1 MTEITVNGMTCTS
14 CATHVKD
21 ALEKIPGVNA
31 AVVSYPES
39 RAQVMAD
46 TAVSHNQLLAAIAAL
61 GYQGSI
67 RVGDFKDEPKIRD
80 ALEGAGLHIAIIGS
94 GGAAMAAA
102 LKAVEQGATVTL
114 IERGTI
120 GGTCV
125 NIGCVPSKIMIR
137 AAHIAHLRRE
147 SPFDGGIAAT
157 VPAID
162 RSKLLAQQQARV
174 DELRHAKYEG
184 ILDGNPA
191 ITVLHG
197 EARFKDDQ
205 SLVVRLN
212 EGGERE
218 VTFDRCLVA
227 TGASPAVPPIP
238 GLKESPYW
246 TSTEALVSDTIPA
259 RLAVIGS
266 SVVALELA
274 QAFARLG
281 SQVTILARSTLFFRE
296 DPAIGE
302 AVTAAFRAEGIEVLE
317 HTQASQVA
325 HVNGEFVLTTG
336 HGELRADKLLVA
348 TGRAPNTRSLALD
361 AAGVTVNAQGAIVI
375 DQGMRTSNPNIY
387 AAGDCTDQP
396 QFVYVAA
403 AAGTRAAIN
412 MTGGDAALNLTA
424 MPAVVFTDPQVA
436 TVGYSEAEAHHD
448 GIETDS
454 RTLTLDNVPRAL
466 ANFDTRGFIKLVIEE
481 GSGRLIGVQAVA
493 PEAGELIQTAVL
505 AIRNR
510 MTVQELAD
518 QLFPYLTM
526 VEGLKLA
533 AQTPLG
539 EICRYRVCRVMPSS
553 RHRSP
558 TLVSG
563 CPIAAIARRSLAA
576 VILNGRPPFRPR
588 ARADAKPAMVR
599 SAINSRS
606 NSANAA
612 KMPKTSLPAA
622 VVVSM
627 AAPWPV
633 NTLRPMPRAVRS
645 CTVLMRWRKS
655 RPSRS
660 SFHTTS
666 VSPGRSAF
674 RQLTKPGRSSR
685 LPDAWSS

>member
-1 MTEITVNGMTCTS
+1 MTTLNITGMTCDS
-14 CATHVKD
+14 CAVHVKD
-21 ALEKIPGVNA
+21 ALEKVPGVHSA
-31 AVVSYPES
+31 DVSYAKGSARLNIEAGTSPD
-39 RAQVMAD
+39 ALTV
-46 TAVSHNQLLAAIAAL
+46 AVAAAL
-61 GYQGSI
+61 AKTSYRATLADAPVTPAGGGLLGKMREWLGS
-67 RVGDFKDEPKIRD
+67 GDKDG
-80 ALEGAGLHIAIIGS
+80 GAGDKLHIAVIGS

-102 LKAVEQGATVTL
+102 LKAVEQGAHVTL

-147 SPFDGGIAAT
+147 SPFDGGIAAAS
-157 VPAID
+157 PAIQ
-162 RSKLLAQQQARV
+162 RTALLAQQQARV

-184 ILDGNPA
+184 ILEGNPG

-197 EARFKDDQ
+197 TARFKDGHNLIVQQGD
-205 SLVVRLN
+205 
-212 EGGERE
+212 GGERM
-218 VTFDRCLVA
+218 VAFDRCLIA

-238 GLKESPYW
+238 GLKDTPYW
-246 TSTEALVSDTIPA
+246 TSTEALVSDAIPE

-281 SQVTILARSTLFFRE
+281 SKVTILARSTLFFRE

-302 AVTAAFRAEGIEVLE
+302 AVTAAFRAEGIKVLE

-325 HVNGEFVLTTG
+325 HVDGEFVLTTG
-336 HGELRADKLLVA
+336 HGELRADQLLVA
-348 TGRAPNTRSLALD
+348 TGRTPNTRSLALD

-375 DQGMRTSNPNIY
+375 DQRMRTSTPHIY

-412 MTGGDAALNLTA
+412 MTGGDAALDLTA

-436 TVGYSEAEAHHD
+436 TVGCSEAQAHHD

-466 ANFDTRGFIKLVIEE
+466 VNFDTRGFIKLVIEE

-493 PEAGELIQTAVL
+493 PEAGELIQTAAL

-510 MTVQELAD
+510 MTAQELAD

-533 AQTPLG
+533 AQTFSKDVKQL
-539 EICRYRVCRVMPSS
+539 
-553 RHRSP
+553 
-558 TLVSG
+558 
-563 CPIAAIARRSLAA
+563 
-576 VILNGRPPFRPR
+576 
-588 ARADAKPAMVR
+588 
-599 SAINSRS
+599 
-606 NSANAA
+606 
-612 KMPKTSLPAA
+612 
-622 VVVSM
+622 
-627 AAPWPV
+627 
-633 NTLRPMPRAVRS
+633 S
-645 CTVLMRWRKS
+645 CCA
-655 RPSRS
+655 
-660 SFHTTS
+660 
-666 VSPGRSAF
+666 G
-674 RQLTKPGRSSR
+674 
-685 LPDAWSS
+685 

>member
-1 MTEITVNGMTCTS
+1 MTQLKITGMTCDS
-14 CATHVKD
+14 CAVHVKE
-21 ALEKIPGVNA
+21 ALEKVPGVHS
-31 AVVSYPES
+31 AVVSY
-39 RAQVMAD
+39 RQGTAQLAFEPGTPLD
-46 TAVSHNQLLAAIAAL
+46 ALTAAVAGL
-61 GYQGSI
+61 GYSAMPFDAPPAEKQTGLLDKAMGWLGGKDKSDGSES
-67 RVGDFKDEPKIRD
+67 K
-80 ALEGAGLHIAIIGS
+80 LHIAVIGS

-102 LKAVEQGATVTL
+102 LKAVEQGARVTL
-114 IERGTI
+114 LERGTI

-147 SPFDGGIAAT
+147 SPFDGGLPPEPPT
-157 VPAID
+157 VL
-162 RSKLLAQQQARV
+162 RKRLLAQQQARV

-197 EARFKDDQ
+197 AASFKDDRTLTV
-205 SLVVRLN
+205 SLN
-212 EGGERE
+212 EGGERT
-218 VTFDRCLVA
+218 VAFDCCLIA
-227 TGASPAVPPIP
+227 TGASAAVPPIP
-238 GLKESPYW
+238 GLKETPYW
-246 TSTEALVSDTIPA
+246 TSTEALVSSTIPP

-266 SVVALELA
+266 SVVAVELA

-281 SQVTILARSTLFFRE
+281 SKVTILARSTLFFRE

-302 AVTAAFRAEGIEVLE
+302 AVTNAFRAEGIEVLE
-317 HTQASQVA
+317 HTQASQIA
-325 HVNGEFVLTTG
+325 HADGEFVLATG
-336 HGELRADKLLVA
+336 QGEVRADQLLVA
-348 TGRAPNTRSLALD
+348 TGRTPNTRSLALE

-375 DQGMRTSNPNIY
+375 DMAMHTSSPHIY

-412 MTGGDAALNLTA
+412 MTGGDAALDLTA

-481 GSGRLIGVQAVA
+481 GSHRLIGVQAVA
-493 PEAGELIQTAVL
+493 PEAGELIQTAAL

-533 AQTPLG
+533 AQTFSKDVKQL
-539 EICRYRVCRVMPSS
+539 
-553 RHRSP
+553 
-558 TLVSG
+558 
-563 CPIAAIARRSLAA
+563 
-576 VILNGRPPFRPR
+576 
-588 ARADAKPAMVR
+588 
-599 SAINSRS
+599 
-606 NSANAA
+606 
-612 KMPKTSLPAA
+612 
-622 VVVSM
+622 
-627 AAPWPV
+627 
-633 NTLRPMPRAVRS
+633 S
-645 CTVLMRWRKS
+645 CCA
-655 RPSRS
+655 
-660 SFHTTS
+660 
-666 VSPGRSAF
+666 G
-674 RQLTKPGRSSR
+674 
-685 LPDAWSS
+685 

>member
-1 MTEITVNGMTCTS
+1 MTTLKITGMTCDS
-14 CATHVKD
+14 CATHVKE
-21 ALEKIPGVNA
+21 ALEKVPGVRSG
-31 AVVSYPES
+31 VVSYAKGL
-39 RAQVMAD
+39 AQLTLDPGTASD
-46 TAVSHNQLLAAIAAL
+46 TLTTAVAGL
-61 GYQGSI
+61 GYKA
-67 RVGDFKDEPKIRD
+67 VLAD
-80 ALEGAGLHIAIIGS
+80 APSTDNSTELLDKVRNWIGAADKLSETESPLHLAVIGS

-102 LKAVEQGATVTL
+102 LKAVEQGAKVTL

-125 NIGCVPSKIMIR
+125 NVGCVPSKIMIR

-147 SPFDGGIAAT
+147 SPFDAGIAAT
-157 VPAID
+157 APAID

-184 ILDGNPA
+184 ILDANPA

-197 EARFKDDQ
+197 EARFNDGQ

-212 EGGERE
+212 DGGER
-218 VTFDRCLVA
+218 VVVFDRCLVA
-227 TGASPAVPPIP
+227 TGASSAVPLIP

-246 TSTEALVSDTIPA
+246 TSTEALVSDTIPE

-266 SVVALELA
+266 SVVALEMA

-281 SQVTILARSTLFFRE
+281 SQVTILARSTLFLRE

-302 AVTAAFRAEGIEVLE
+302 AITAAFRAEGITVLE

-325 HVNGEFVLTTG
+325 HVNGEFVLTTKYG
-336 HGELRADKLLVA
+336 DTHGEIRADKLLVA
-348 TGRAPNTRSLALD
+348 TGRTPNTRSLALE
-361 AAGVTVNAQGAIVI
+361 AAGVAVNAQGAIAI
-375 DQGMRTSNPNIY
+375 DKGMRTSTPHIY

-436 TVGYSEAEAHHD
+436 TVGYSEAQAHHD

-533 AQTPLG
+533 AQTFSKDVKQL
-539 EICRYRVCRVMPSS
+539 
-553 RHRSP
+553 
-558 TLVSG
+558 
-563 CPIAAIARRSLAA
+563 
-576 VILNGRPPFRPR
+576 
-588 ARADAKPAMVR
+588 
-599 SAINSRS
+599 
-606 NSANAA
+606 
-612 KMPKTSLPAA
+612 
-622 VVVSM
+622 
-627 AAPWPV
+627 
-633 NTLRPMPRAVRS
+633 S
-645 CTVLMRWRKS
+645 CCA
-655 RPSRS
+655 
-660 SFHTTS
+660 
-666 VSPGRSAF
+666 G
-674 RQLTKPGRSSR
+674 
-685 LPDAWSS
+685 